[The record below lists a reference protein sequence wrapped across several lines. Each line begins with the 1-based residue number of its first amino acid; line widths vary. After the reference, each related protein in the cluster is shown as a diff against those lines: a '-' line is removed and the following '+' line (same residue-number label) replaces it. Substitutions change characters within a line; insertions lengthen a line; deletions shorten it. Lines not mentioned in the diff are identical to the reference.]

1 MGRYRPQGKTEEIN
15 VADEQAPT
23 TPPADDLNQ
32 KLQAMAK
39 AADAKKPA
47 EVSDKEW
54 RRHRMAAGQMVVVR
68 SHFKSIYLIPMA
80 IVSLVLGIF
89 STVTEVG
96 ADAQSTYGLI
106 WVCCFCLYMNVFIFE
121 WTRAWTFALIL
132 SLVALVLLGFLL
144 DTSLN
149 IWGAMADFLKD
160 LNIQFSAPT
169 YWFFGIFF
177 SICAAISFLK
187 TRLNYVVIESN
198 EVQLYRNA
206 LFGDRERIS
215 MLNPRVEVLV
225 PDMLEY
231 FHPFYRAG
239 TMIIHAPDRSIVLD
253 NVLHIRR
260 IERATDRLGS
270 ALSVRVSQ

>member
-1 MGRYRPQGKTEEIN
+1 MADQTNPSSTDASGGK
-15 VADEQAPT
+15 
-23 TPPADDLNQ
+23 PAGPDP
-32 KLQAMAK
+32 KIAEMAA
-39 AADAKKPA
+39 AADAKKPS
-47 EVSDKEW
+47 EVSDKDW
-54 RRHRMAAGQMVVVR
+54 RHHRIAAGQMVIVR

-80 IVSLVLGIF
+80 VISLVLGIF
-89 STVTEVG
+89 GTVSDV
-96 ADAQSTYGLI
+96 DAASQATYGLI
-106 WVCCFCLYMNVFIFE
+106 WVACFCFYMNVFIFE

-132 SLVALVLLGFLL
+132 GLTALILLGFLL
-144 DTSLN
+144 DTSVNL
-149 IWGAMADFLKD
+149 WGTLKSWLQNLD
-160 LNIQFSAPT
+160 IRFSSAT
-169 YWFFGIFF
+169 YWFFGVFF
-177 SICAAISFLK
+177 GVCAVVSFLK

-253 NVLHIRR
+253 NVLNIRR
-260 IERATDRLGS
+260 IERKTDRLGS
-270 ALSVRVSQ
+270 ALSVRVAN